1 MWYHVFFRTK
11 IKFLKGLKQEHTK
24 EDKTHKGKR
33 ITWQKQPNTI
43 SDPNSKLMIPIH
55 GAQQSSKGKEC

>member
-33 ITWQKQPNTI
+33 ITWQKQPNHFRPKFQINDTHPGSTTVI
-43 SDPNSKLMIPIH
+43 
-55 GAQQSSKGKEC
+55 